1 MAHYQSFA
9 APAEKVPAAERLS
22 ALRKLMRT
30 ADVDAILIPHAD
42 EHQSEYLPE
51 RAERL
56 AYVTGFTGSAGA
68 AIVLADEA
76 VLFVDGRY
84 TLQAKGQVDPALF
97 TVESLVSNPPS
108 AWIAER
114 DGPLRLGIDPWL
126 HTIGETKALDR
137 ALSSRGGALVFLE
150 ENPVDA
156 IWPNQPPPPLG
167 QTRIQAKEHSGRL
180 ASDKIETMQAAIAKA
195 GFDATV
201 LTDPASVAWTLNI
214 RGSDV
219 PHNPLT
225 FAFMIVP
232 ATDEPVLFVD
242 RRKLDREAHAYL
254 RQMVTIEG
262 PDAFAEALAQLGRAD
277 KRVGLDPALASR
289 GIGDAITIAGG
300 SVDPFDDPAR
310 LPRAIKNDVEI
321 EGARSAHRRDGAAM
335 VTFLHWLS
343 RQAPGS
349 VTEIAAVEKLEAC
362 RIEMAIANGS
372 ELQDISFDT
381 ISGSGPNGA
390 IMHYRVTEA
399 SNRTLGGGELYLIDS
414 GGQYLD
420 GTTDITRTVAIG
432 EPIGQMR
439 RHATIVLRG
448 MIALTLARFPQKA
461 WGSELDPIARRPLW
475 MAGMDY
481 AHGTGHG
488 VGSFLAVHEGP
499 QRIARTG
506 KVPLHAGMIVSN
518 EPGYYRE
525 GAYGIRLENLIVVE
539 PASDIAGG
547 DTPMH
552 GFETLTLCP
561 FDRRLIG
568 PELMTSDEIEWL
580 DAYHRR
586 VAGEIGPLL
595 SGDVLEWLN
604 EACAPL
610 QHKSEAS

>member
-1 MAHYQSFA
+1 MKA
-9 APAEKVPAAERLS
+9 KGI
-22 ALRKLMRT
+22 
-30 ADVDAILIPHAD
+30 DAVLVPHAD

-68 AIVLADEA
+68 AIILADRA

-84 TLQAKGQVDPALF
+84 TLQAKGQTDPNLF
-97 TVESLVSNPPS
+97 TIESLVSNPPTS
-108 AWIAER
+108 WLAKQ
-114 DGPLRLGIDPWL
+114 GGSFRLGIDPWL
-126 HTIGETKALDR
+126 HTIGETKALDE
-137 ALSSRGGALVFLE
+137 ALSLKNGALVLLE

-167 QTRIQAKEHSGRL
+167 QTRIHPKEYAGRL
-180 ASDKIETMQAAIAKA
+180 ASDKIEAMQASLAKA
-195 GFDATV
+195 GFNATV
-201 LTDPASVAWTLNI
+201 LTDPSSIAWLLNV

-225 FAFMIVP
+225 LAFMILP
-232 ATDEPVLFVD
+232 ASDEPILFVD
-242 RRKLDREAHAYL
+242 RRKLDRETHAYL
-254 RQMVTIEG
+254 RQMVTIEE
-262 PDAFAEALAQLGRAD
+262 PDGFAGALAELGKAG

-289 GIGDAITIAGG
+289 GIGDAITTAGG

-310 LPRAIKNDVEI
+310 LPRAAKNEVEI
-321 EGARSAHRRDGAAM
+321 EGARAAHRRDGAAM
-335 VTFLHWLS
+335 ATFLHWLS
-343 RQAPGS
+343 EQAPGT
-349 VTEIAAVEKLEAC
+349 VTEIAAVEKLEKC
-362 RIEMAIANGS
+362 RIEAAEADGS

-390 IMHYRVTEA
+390 IMHYRVTEP
-399 SNRTLGGGELYLIDS
+399 SNRTLGKDELYLIDS

-420 GTTDITRTVAIG
+420 GTTDITRTV
-432 EPIGQMR
+432 PIGDPTDEMR
-439 RHATIVLRG
+439 RHATLVLRG
-448 MIALTLARFPQKA
+448 LIALSRARFPEGA
-461 WGSELDPIARRPLW
+461 WGSELDPVARHLLW
-475 MAGMDY
+475 LAGMDY

-506 KVPLHAGMIVSN
+506 KVPLKAGMIVSN

-539 PASDIAGG
+539 PVSEIAGG
-547 DTPMH
+547 DTAMH

-561 FDRRLIG
+561 FDRRLIDTD
-568 PELMTSDEIEWL
+568 LMTADEIEWL

-586 VAGEIGPLL
+586 VEREIGPLL
-595 SGDVLEWLN
+595 SGEVLEWLRT
-604 EACAPL
+604 ACRPL
-610 QHKSEAS
+610 KRSGDAS